1 MNPSAT
7 VIRSL
12 GVLLVGLTVAGCNTT
27 STMSVAP
34 PSEQQDRLSNSNYAE
49 QLGEKFPVAA
59 VDISQMDPKNIR
71 QQVDYRTDE
80 QPGTLV
86 VDTGN
91 RFVYL
96 VQEGGKALRYGVGV
110 GREGLE
116 FTGRANIAYKREW
129 PRWTPTRNMI
139 AREPDKYQRWA
150 RGMEGG
156 ATNPLGARAFY
167 LFKDGKDTLFR
178 IHGTNA
184 PETIGEAVSSGCIRM
199 INHDVMD
206 LYRRVPAGAK
216 VVVL

>member
-27 STMSVAP
+27 SNMSVAP